1 MCKQALNVGYTPI
14 AADTPALSR
23 SRLSHVDQNY
33 LRPENYAAANAA
45 LITAQ
50 AEIPLAQAWGGGLV
64 AAVDGMRFVVP
75 VRSIHTRPNP
85 RYFGQRRRGA
95 TWLNMISD
103 QAVGTAGRVVA
114 GTPRDSLHLIDL
126 IYSQDGGRRP
136 EVVVTD
142 TGSYSDIVFGL
153 LTLLG
158 FDYRPALADLPDA
171 KLWRTDP
178 AADYGPLNPAAR
190 GRIDLDRVAAHW
202 PDILRVVA
210 SIHTATVTAHDV
222 IRVLSRGGNLTQLGE
237 AIAHYGR
244 IFKTRHVLACVDVA
258 AGEPYRRE
266 IKGMRNL
273 QEGRHALARH
283 IFHGRHG
290 ELYQAYR
297 EGMEDQLGALGL
309 ILNCVTLWNTV
320 YLNAALDQLRS
331 QGHPVLDTDVAHLS
345 AYLRGH
351 VNVHGHYSFV
361 APTRQGLRMLRDP
374 DAEEPA

>member
-1 MCKQALNVGYTPI
+1 
-14 AADTPALSR
+14 
-23 SRLSHVDQNY
+23 
-33 LRPENYAAANAA
+33 
-45 LITAQ
+45 
-50 AEIPLAQAWGGGLV
+50 
-64 AAVDGMRFVVP
+64 
-75 VRSIHTRPNP
+75 
-85 RYFGQRRRGA
+85 
-95 TWLNMISD
+95 
-103 QAVGTAGRVVA
+103 
-114 GTPRDSLHLIDL
+114 
-126 IYSQDGGRRP
+126 
-136 EVVVTD
+136 
-142 TGSYSDIVFGL
+142 
-153 LTLLG
+153 
-158 FDYRPALADLPDA
+158 
-171 KLWRTDP
+171 
-178 AADYGPLNPAAR
+178 
-190 GRIDLDRVAAHW
+190 
-202 PDILRVVA
+202 VVA

-331 QGHPVLDTDVAHLS
+331 QGHPALDTDVAHLS